1 MTTHIIHIQKWARAE
16 APTEAD
22 LYQQMKSEGLE
33 PYKWSS
39 SPLDVFPAHDHA
51 YEKVIMVVDGSITFG
66 FPIDGEPTTLYPG
79 DRLDLPPHVMH
90 NAVAGKNGVV
100 CLEAQRSVK

>member
-1 MTTHIIHIQKWARAE
+1 MKTHIIHIQKWARPE

-22 LYQQMKSEGLE
+22 LYQQLVNEGLD

-39 SPLDVFPAHDHA
+39 DPQGVFPAHDHP
-51 YEKVIMVVDGSITFG
+51 YEKVIMIVSGSITFG
-66 FPIDGEPTTLYPG
+66 FPIEGEPTTLFPG